1 MPDMAYLVLGL
12 AIGLFLGQSNRSM
25 LERRIATIERTVR
38 QVADKVG
45 VEEPEINA
53 EVRDLIDREGKIPA
67 IKRLREATGMG
78 LKEAK
83 EYVDSL

>member
-1 MPDMAYLVLGL
+1 MAYLVLGL

-25 LERRIATIERTVR
+25 LESRLATLDRTVR
-38 QVADKVG
+38 QIAAKVG
-45 VEEPEINA
+45 VEEPEINT
-53 EVRDLIDREGKIPA
+53 EIRELIAREGKIPA

-83 EYVDSL
+83 DYVDSL